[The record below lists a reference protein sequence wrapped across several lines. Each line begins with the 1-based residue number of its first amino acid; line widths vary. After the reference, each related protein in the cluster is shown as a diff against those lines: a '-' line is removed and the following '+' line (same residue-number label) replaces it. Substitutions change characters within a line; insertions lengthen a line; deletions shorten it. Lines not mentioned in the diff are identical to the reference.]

1 MSEGSEEEKR
11 LLAIAERVTAYVDE
25 QFRIARKLS
34 TNVEV
39 IEEALKS
46 VLGFS
51 EREAELS
58 ARVKYQEREIE
69 RMNQVLARLVDLAP
83 KTDPVLKR
91 AVEEWEKEK
100 K

>member
-1 MSEGSEEEKR
+1 MSEASEEEKR
-11 LLAIAERVTAYVDE
+11 ILAIAERVTSYVDE
-25 QFRIARKLS
+25 QFRIARQLS
-34 TNVEV
+34 KNVDV
-39 IEEALKS
+39 IEDALRS

-51 EREAELS
+51 QREAELS
-58 ARVKYQEREIE
+58 AKVKKQEREIE
-69 RMNQVLARLVDLAP
+69 RMNQVLLRLVELAP